1 MDQKVSIIPL
11 GGTPDVT
18 KNMYLYEYGQEIFIV
33 DCGLG
38 FADETML
45 GVELLLPDISYL
57 KQITNSVKEGSVVS
71 GGKKIVGMAIT
82 HGHEDHMGGLPYIL
96 PELPD
101 FPIYATPLTAEFAN
115 EKLKEFNISKRVQ
128 KVNFDGGQINIGS
141 FTISFIRVTH
151 SVPDTSNIFIKTP
164 VGNFYHGSDF
174 KFDFNPYDG
183 KKTEFKKISQAGNE
197 GVLCLLSDCLRA
209 EKIGKTPSESKISI
223 AFENEMEKCEGKFIV
238 TTYSSNI
245 ARLNQI
251 INASRKFGRKVC
263 FVGRSVIKNK
273 QIAQDIGY
281 MRLDNGMEV
290 SVEDLKRHKDSNLVL
305 IVAGSQGQENSA
317 LSRIVNDDFKEIKI
331 TPKDTIIFSSDP
343 IPGNEISINSLL
355 DSIAKRGAKAI
366 HSQVSSDFH
375 VSGHGA
381 TDDLA
386 LMMDLTHPKKVMPI
400 GGNYRH
406 MIAYKNLAKKQGFL
420 EKDIIVVENG
430 QEIVFAKDSTYLG
443 RKIPVRNVYV
453 DQISGEEVDSFV
465 IRDRQKLAT
474 DGVVIVMCE
483 IDSSNGQLVESPNIV
498 SRGISAQEAK
508 EVSRNLTKE
517 IRNTLSRKK
526 QKVTDW
532 MYIRRAIGQVCE
544 KYLFRNL
551 RKRPLVLPVVIEV

>member
-57 KQITNSVKEGSVVS
+57 KQITNSVKGGPVL

-115 EKLKEFNISKRVQ
+115 EKLKEFGVSKRVQ
-128 KVNFDGGQINIGS
+128 KVDFDGGQINIGS
-141 FTISFIRVTH
+141 FAISFIRVTH

-281 MRLDNGMEV
+281 MRLDKGMEV

-355 DSIAKRGAKAI
+355 DSIAKRGAKTI

>member
-18 KNMYLYEYGQEIFIV
+18 KNMYLYEYKNEIFIV

-57 KQITNSVKEGSVVS
+57 KTTN
-71 GGKKIVGMAIT
+71 KKIVGMAIT

-96 PELPD
+96 PELSD

-115 EKLKEFNISKRVQ
+115 EKLKEFGVSKRVQ
-128 KVNFDGGQINIGS
+128 KVDFDGGQINIGS
-141 FTISFIRVTH
+141 FAISFIRVTH

-223 AFENEMEKCEGKFIV
+223 AFENEMEKCEGKFII

-281 MRLDNGMEV
+281 MRLDKGMEV

-355 DSIAKRGAKAI
+355 DSIAKRGAKTI

-406 MIAYKNLAKKQGFL
+406 MVAYKNLAKKQGFL

-474 DGVVIVMCE
+474 DGVIVVMCE

-517 IRNTLSRKK
+517 IRSTLSRKK